1 MDLNNKNSKERND
14 TSQNF
19 KSLAIKGTNNK
30 KLESFKLDKFDIE
43 ILSNDSID
51 QLKNKV
57 DFNKNLNVDGKS
69 TPFKS
74 NNLRRIF
81 SFNDN
86 GVPAKKHLYNFKL
99 NLVEYYDYVYKNYS
113 KYFWYKRCVELQ
125 KELNCSK
132 LQNTSSTNSLLNDNL
147 ILAQKNYHSF
157 NKSKNSSNN
166 NINNVSNNYKINSS
180 FNLNSNINSRLN
192 SSNICTYDSF
202 HNYKSISSTLYSNKL
217 NKNSSP
223 SLRKKIKLIDGVEE
237 FTNLGIFTNSNS
249 NLTEKRTLGGFHSKD
264 VIVQKNIIKENPI
277 KHNFPTNEFGVK
289 LKSNSNI
296 NVNNSTI
303 DYFNERHKN
312 TGTFKT
318 SQIQSKSFTFTKR
331 NLNLGHDYSNK
342 FSKNN

>member
-1 MDLNNKNSKERND
+1 MDFNNKNSKERND

-19 KSLAIKGTNNK
+19 KSIAIKSTNSK
-30 KLESFKLDKFDIE
+30 KIESFKLDKFDIE
-43 ILSNDSID
+43 ILSNDSND
-51 QLKNKV
+51 QLKKNT
-57 DFNKNLNVDGKS
+57 DFNNNINVDVKS
-69 TPFKS
+69 SPFKS

-86 GVPAKKHLYNFKL
+86 GVPAKTHLYNFKL

-113 KYFWYKRCVELQ
+113 KYFWYKRCVELHKQ
-125 KELNCSK
+125 LNSSK
-132 LQNTSSTNSLLNDNL
+132 LQNTGSNNSLLHDNL

-157 NKSKNSSNN
+157 NQSKNSSNN
-166 NINNVSNNYKINSS
+166 INNVPNNNQINNS
-180 FNLNSNINSRLN
+180 FNLNSNINSRFN
-192 SSNICTYDSF
+192 SSNICTNSSN
-202 HNYKSISSTLYSNKL
+202 HNYKSISSSLYSNKQ
-217 NKNSSP
+217 KNSSHD
-223 SLRKKIKLIDGVEE
+223 LREKFKLIDGVEE
-237 FTNLGIFTNSNS
+237 FSNLGIFTSSNS
-249 NLTEKRTLGGFHSKD
+249 NLTQKRNLGFDSKD
-264 VIVQKNIIKENPI
+264 SILQSINKENPI
-277 KHNFPTNEFGVK
+277 KHNFPTNEIGVK

-318 SQIQSKSFTFTKR
+318 SQFQSKSFTFTKR

>member
-1 MDLNNKNSKERND
+1 MDLNNKTSKERND
-14 TSQNF
+14 TSQKF
-19 KSLAIKGTNNK
+19 KSLAIKSTNNK
-30 KLESFKLDKFDIE
+30 KLDSFKLDKFDIE

-51 QLKNKV
+51 QLNKKV
-57 DFNKNLNVDGKS
+57 DFSNNMNVDVKS

-74 NNLRRIF
+74 NNLRRVF

-113 KYFWYKRCVELQ
+113 KYFWYKRCLELQ

-132 LQNTSSTNSLLNDNL
+132 LQNTASTNSLLNDNL
-147 ILAQKNYHSF
+147 ILAHKNYHSF
-157 NKSKNSSNN
+157 NKRKNSSN
-166 NINNVSNNYKINSS
+166 NINNVSYNNQINSS
-180 FNLNSNINSRLN
+180 FNLNSNINSRFN

-223 SLRKKIKLIDGVEE
+223 TLRKKPKLFDGVEE
-237 FTNLGIFTNSNS
+237 FTNLGIFTSSNK
-249 NLTEKRTLGGFHSKD
+249 NLTEKRTLGFHPKD
-264 VIVQKNIIKENPI
+264 AIVQTNIIKENPI
-277 KHNFPTNEFGVK
+277 KQNFPTDEFGVK

-303 DYFNERHKN
+303 DYFNKRNKN